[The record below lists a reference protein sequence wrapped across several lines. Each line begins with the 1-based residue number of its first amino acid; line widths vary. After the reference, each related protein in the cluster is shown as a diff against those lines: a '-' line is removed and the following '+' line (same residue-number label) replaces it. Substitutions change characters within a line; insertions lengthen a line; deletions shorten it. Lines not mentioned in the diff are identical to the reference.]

1 MSEHL
6 FRKMLGRLS
15 ERCFGKLLLTQAC
28 IEIFSGKL
36 LIEKPSFYAEQY
48 FPG

>member
-1 MSEHL
+1 
-6 FRKMLGRLS
+6 MLGRLS

-36 LIEKPSFYAEQY
+36 LIEKPAILPWVIAIHCKLDFLL
-48 FPG
+48 